1 MFPGWLQDFFRMI
14 ISNERSKG
22 TRWSPTIRWSQLF
35 NDPQPFDD
43 PQLSD
48 DQLEVWTLII
58 QKSTVIPSSPMVLFK
73 RVCHGVVVLI
83 AESLVHVF
91 IFYIGSLIL
100 ERDHL
105 NRVCCRVIVFIE
117 QWNTR
122 SNGAADDRPLGRDW
136 NSGKIRRPFQNSEP
150 WTTKIVNLSF

>member
-1 MFPGWLQDFFRMI
+1 MSVPVNCNFAR
-14 ISNERSKG
+14 
-22 TRWSPTIRWSQLF
+22 LF
-35 NDPQPFDD
+35 EQN
-43 PQLSD
+43 
-48 DQLEVWTLII
+48 
-58 QKSTVIPSSPMVLFK
+58 VLRGRHNLF
-73 RVCHGVVVLI
+73 
-83 AESLVHVF
+83 
-91 IFYIGSLIL
+91 FYIGSLIL

-150 WTTKIVNLSF
+150 